1 MPFEKKHQSA
11 FSEILKKIRILF
23 VYFINQST
31 SRKRHTI
38 SQEKRNF
45 F

>member
-1 MPFEKKHQSA
+1 MPFEKKT
-11 FSEILKKIRILF
+11 SERVFWNPKKIRILF